1 MKKLEIQLGLNS
13 IQYIKE
19 KSCYNNNYYKI
30 EPYGDWCC
38 FFNGN
43 DVIEEVC
50 HEDEDYYTFTLG
62 HFNNEEFVGV
72 LQWDGDYGKNLFD
85 YVKE

>member
-1 MKKLEIQLGLNS
+1 MKLLNIQLALNS
-13 IQYIKE
+13 IKHLKE
-19 KSCYNNNYYKI
+19 KSCYNHNYYEI
-30 EPYGDWCC
+30 EPYGWCW

-43 DVIEEVC
+43 NVIEVVC
-50 HEDEDYYTFTLG
+50 HEEENYDTFTLG

-72 LQWDGDYGKNLFD
+72 LQWDGEYGEDLFD